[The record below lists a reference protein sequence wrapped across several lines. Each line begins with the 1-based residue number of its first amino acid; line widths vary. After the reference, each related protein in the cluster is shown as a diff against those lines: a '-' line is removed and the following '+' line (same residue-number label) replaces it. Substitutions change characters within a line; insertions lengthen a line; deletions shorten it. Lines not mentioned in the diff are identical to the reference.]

1 MKTYETSKKNLK
13 IKIEFPN
20 FSHTDNL
27 SRKTELRS
35 VLYLELKLS
44 TTKYMKLN
52 SLRRIIL

>member
-20 FSHTDNL
+20 FSNTDNL